1 MSEEDKDDKQF
12 DASEQKIRKAREKGD
27 IVRSTEV
34 NAALM
39 YLGAWISFALI
50 AGYAVQSW
58 LAMATRAMGA
68 DGWPLGSV
76 YHIAGNMWQF
86 AAMAVLALIL
96 IPGVTIVLG
105 LLAQRS
111 IVFSGKKV
119 MPDIKRINPFK
130 NAAQKFGK
138 SGLVQFAI
146 SLGKAALVCV
156 GGWFLFRSLIDMLIN
171 AALMGE
177 KRWVTGLGT
186 IIGRVLLMALAI
198 SAAFAIVD
206 YLWKRYEHLQKLRM
220 TRKEMEDEHKES
232 EGDPH
237 MKGAR
242 RQKAVD
248 LAMSHMIADVAK
260 ADVIIVNPTHYA
272 VALEW
277 KRGSGLAPVCLAKGV
292 DEIAARIR
300 EKAREHDVPIW
311 SDPPCARAIHATV
324 KVGEEIRR
332 DHFGPVAAAIRFAE
346 KMRARSR
353 AGW

>member
-12 DASEQKIRKAREKGD
+12 DASEQKIRDAREKGD

-39 YLGAWISFALI
+39 YLGAWVAFAMM
-50 AGYAVQSW
+50 AGYAVKTW
-58 LAMATRAMGA
+58 LSMATRAMGA

-76 YHIAGNMWQF
+76 YALAGNLWQF
-86 AAMAVLALIL
+86 AAIAVLALIL
-96 IPGVTIVLG
+96 VPGVTIIAG
-105 LLAQRS
+105 LAAQRG
-111 IVFSGKKV
+111 IVFAGKKV
-119 MPDIKRINPFK
+119 MPDIKKINPFA
-130 NAAQKFGK
+130 NAKQKFGR

-146 SLGKAALVCV
+146 SLAKAGLVCA
-156 GGWFLFRSLIDMLIN
+156 GGWYLFDSLIDLMLN
-171 AALMGE
+171 TAFMGE
-177 KRWVTGLGT
+177 GRWVTGLGML
-186 IIGRVLLMALAI
+186 IGRVLALALMI
-198 SAAFAIVD
+198 SVAFAGVD
-206 YLWKRYEHLQKLRM
+206 YLWKRHEHLQKLRM
-220 TRKEMEDEHKES
+220 TRKEMEDEHKHS

-248 LAMSHMIADVAK
+248 IAMSQMISDVARADV
-260 ADVIIVNPTHYA
+260 VIVNPTHYA

-277 KRGSGLAPVCLAKGV
+277 KRGSGLAPVCIAKGV
-292 DEIAARIR
+292 DEIAAKIR
-300 EKAREHDVPIW
+300 EKAKENSVPIW